1 VAQRADVVF
10 PVAPPAEK
18 AGTFLDWEGRW
29 RAFPAALQ
37 SNALPDFR
45 VLDAL
50 ADSLDA
56 PLGLRGVER
65 VRAELAEL
73 EPWEGGHALAPSSV
87 AVEPPAVGAGEA
99 VLATW
104 HLLLD
109 AGSGQDG
116 EPYLAGTAHRAI
128 ARVSPA
134 TAAELGVGNGVLVTV
149 GTERGSV
156 TVPVMITE
164 MPDRVVWLPT
174 NSARCAVRES
184 LGADAG
190 AVVSIGAA
198 DRTDRTDRSVLATTG
213 ER

>member
-1 VAQRADVVF
+1 M
-10 PVAPPAEK
+10 
-18 AGTFLDWEGRW
+18 
-29 RAFPAALQ
+29 
-37 SNALPDFR
+37 
-45 VLDAL
+45 L
-50 ADSLDA
+50 ADQLDA

-73 EPWEGGHALAPSSV
+73 EPWEGGHALAPAGV

-116 EPYLAGTAHRAI
+116 EPYLAGTAHRAV

-134 TAAELGVGNGVLVTV
+134 TAAELGIADGEPVTV
-149 GTERGSV
+149 GTGRGSV
-156 TVPVMITE
+156 TVPAVLTE

-174 NSARCAVRES
+174 NSARCAVRET

-190 AVVSIGAA
+190 AVVSIAA
-198 DRTDRTDRSVLATTG
+198 GDRTALETTG